1 MARGGPGWRPHRRRP
16 EELAPSCATVPHAQ
30 IEPRGQRAGRA
41 EEPHGAAAR
50 APAQTQASRGGCLL
64 SREGGKRSGTEEG
77 GPGGEGRLGRGRDAR
92 GRPSGQAPQPAA
104 AVGQRYRAT
113 KKGARPTL
121 CINLQSAPARPG
133 TVPRSIGLSRTARWA
148 CDAHDAPC
156 GRKRGRSLEDH
167 LEETQTSEYV
177 CALCGCLRL
186 VHKLNGVIVAE
197 AERETV
203 VHHREG

>member
-121 CINLQSAPARPG
+121 CINLQIGGVRGCRSRGSAPRRARVVWLWARCLKIAAPLQPLAPERACAPWHCAPLDRAFPDS
-133 TVPRSIGLSRTARWA
+133 TLGLRRT
-148 CDAHDAPC
+148 
-156 GRKRGRSLEDH
+156 
-167 LEETQTSEYV
+167 
-177 CALCGCLRL
+177 
-186 VHKLNGVIVAE
+186 
-197 AERETV
+197 
-203 VHHREG
+203 